1 MGAQHESG
9 NGAASI
15 EAREDEFLCNFELLD
30 DTLLQFEYILSFI
43 GDLNA
48 IPEEDR
54 TNDCKMEGCA
64 SNAWLMLEARNGRL
78 KLSLGSDSLIIEGL
92 LGALT
97 WMLNTQPLEDVAAW
111 QPLFLKHPQMKP
123 DETASQQRPPPRHS
137 LDRESNTSVLRS
149 EIGRGGTFG
158 MLPRNDV
165 TSPIRCRNE
174 GVQLIRETSGT
185 KGTS

>member
-9 NGAASI
+9 NGAASV
-15 EAREDEFLCNFELLD
+15 EAREDEFLGNFELLD

-48 IPEEDR
+48 ISEEDR
-54 TNDCKMEGCA
+54 TDDCKVEGCA

-97 WMLNTQPLEDVAAW
+97 
-111 QPLFLKHPQMKP
+111 
-123 DETASQQRPPPRHS
+123 
-137 LDRESNTSVLRS
+137 
-149 EIGRGGTFG
+149 
-158 MLPRNDV
+158 
-165 TSPIRCRNE
+165 
-174 GVQLIRETSGT
+174 
-185 KGTS
+185 

>member
-1 MGAQHESG
+1 MGAQLESG

-15 EAREDEFLCNFELLD
+15 EAREDEFLGNFELLD

-54 TNDCKMEGCA
+54 TDDGKVEGCA

-97 WMLNTQPLEDVAAW
+97 WMLDTQPLEDVAAW
-111 QPLFLKHPQMKP
+111 QPRFLNHPQMKP
-123 DETASQQRPPPRHS
+123 HLNSDRSHGIASIVKAIQTFCVARTTQLGCLRHAS
-137 LDRESNTSVLRS
+137 TRQLASSAAQAKGSNQSS
-149 EIGRGGTFG
+149 A
-158 MLPRNDV
+158 
-165 TSPIRCRNE
+165 SSSCC
-174 GVQLIRETSGT
+174 
-185 KGTS
+185 

>member
-1 MGAQHESG
+1 MAGDSIAETNWQSPASADALETNGGISMGAQLESG

-15 EAREDEFLCNFELLD
+15 EAREDEFLGNLELLD

-48 IPEEDR
+48 ISEEDR
-54 TNDCKMEGCA
+54 TDDCKVEGCA

-97 WMLNTQPLEDVAAW
+97 WMLDAQPLEDVAAW
-111 QPLFLKHPQMKP
+111 QPRFLKHPQMKP
-123 DETASQQRPPPRHS
+123 HLNSDRSHGIASIVKAIQAFCEV
-137 LDRESNTSVLRS
+137 ESGEAARS
-149 EIGRGGTFG
+149 GC
-158 MLPRNDV
+158 
-165 TSPIRCRNE
+165 SPA
-174 GVQLIRETSGT
+174 TT
-185 KGTS
+185 

>member
-15 EAREDEFLCNFELLD
+15 EAREDEFLGNFELLD

-48 IPEEDR
+48 ISEEDR
-54 TNDCKMEGCA
+54 TDDCKVEGCA

-97 WMLNTQPLEDVAAW
+97 WMLDTQPLEDVAAW
-111 QPLFLKHPQMKP
+111 QPRFLKHPQMKP
-123 DETASQQRPPPRHS
+123 HLNSDRSHGIASIVKAIQAFCKAESCEAARSGYSPATTRRPPSAAATRACS
-137 LDRESNTSVLRS
+137 
-149 EIGRGGTFG
+149 
-158 MLPRNDV
+158 
-165 TSPIRCRNE
+165 
-174 GVQLIRETSGT
+174 
-185 KGTS
+185 

>member
-1 MGAQHESG
+1 MSAQLEG
-9 NGAASI
+9 DNRAASI
-15 EAREDEFLCNFELLD
+15 KARENEFLGNLELLD

-54 TNDCKMEGCA
+54 TDDCKVEGCA

-97 WMLNTQPLEDVAAW
+97 WMLDTQPLEDVVAW
-111 QPLFLKHPQMKP
+111 QPRFLNHPQTKP
-123 DETASQQRPPPRHS
+123 HLNSDRSHGIASIVKAIQTFCVARTTQLGCLRHAS
-137 LDRESNTSVLRS
+137 SRQLASSAAQAKGSNQSS
-149 EIGRGGTFG
+149 A
-158 MLPRNDV
+158 
-165 TSPIRCRNE
+165 SSSCC
-174 GVQLIRETSGT
+174 
-185 KGTS
+185 

>member
-15 EAREDEFLCNFELLD
+15 EAREDEFLGNFELLD

-54 TNDCKMEGCA
+54 TNDSKVEGCA
-64 SNAWLMLEARNGRL
+64 SNAWLLLEARNSRL

-97 WMLNTQPLEDVAAW
+97 WMLDTQPL
-111 QPLFLKHPQMKP
+111 
-123 DETASQQRPPPRHS
+123 
-137 LDRESNTSVLRS
+137 
-149 EIGRGGTFG
+149 G
-158 MLPRNDV
+158 MRPRNDV
-165 TSPIRCRNE
+165 TSPIRYRNE
-174 GVQLIRETSGT
+174 GVQLIRETSET

>member
-15 EAREDEFLCNFELLD
+15 EAREDEFLGNFELLD

-48 IPEEDR
+48 ISEEDR
-54 TNDCKMEGCA
+54 TDDCKVEGCA

-97 WMLNTQPLEDVAAW
+97 WMLDTQPLEDVAAW
-111 QPLFLKHPQMKP
+111 QPRFLKHPQMKP
-123 DETASQQRPPPRHS
+123 HLNSDRSHGIASIAKAIQAFCKV
-137 LDRESNTSVLRS
+137 ESGEAARS
-149 EIGRGGTFG
+149 EC
-158 MLPRNDV
+158 
-165 TSPIRCRNE
+165 SPA
-174 GVQLIRETSGT
+174 TT
-185 KGTS
+185 